1 MRSTGSLVSRFAAAA
16 GIMLLAFG
24 MALTAS
30 CRGADQIA
38 PDGSTITLAA
48 NPATIVLN
56 GGSGSSDVVATVS
69 SSAGVPLKDQDVRF
83 SATAGSLFDAAGDP
97 AANIPIRTDDLGN
110 AHVTL
115 ITTTTTTVTA
125 RSGKAT
131 GSLALS
137 TVNGNLSSI
146 LINQVFDA
154 GCLADTTFTN
164 CNDKLCLEA
173 QAVDADGNGIPG
185 VVLVFSLENPT
196 STSGK
201 NFGGVFSPATQ
212 ATTNA
217 GGFARAS
224 FQISSSTCTTA
235 CTGGSSCEGDLSAA
249 LQGGGFPA
257 TPIHFGPTAIP

>member
-1 MRSTGSLVSRFAAAA
+1 MTQAAESTTCTAARPERRWTGPAIRNGRRGILPRKGAVKTMRSTGSLVSRFAAAA

-137 TVNGNLSSI
+137 TVN
-146 LINQVFDA
+146 
-154 GCLADTTFTN
+154 
-164 CNDKLCLEA
+164 
-173 QAVDADGNGIPG
+173 
-185 VVLVFSLENPT
+185 
-196 STSGK
+196 
-201 NFGGVFSPATQ
+201 
-212 ATTNA
+212 
-217 GGFARAS
+217 
-224 FQISSSTCTTA
+224 
-235 CTGGSSCEGDLSAA
+235 
-249 LQGGGFPA
+249 
-257 TPIHFGPTAIP
+257 